1 MSKGKGKTSVKI
13 DPESDAGDRHV
24 RFERLLV
31 RCTDLGR
38 RRHRPKK
45 EQQADATD
53 GRPSVGEDLLLQRLR
68 GQIK

>member
-1 MSKGKGKTSVKI
+1 MNEGKGNTSVKVN
-13 DPESDAGDRHV
+13 PESAAGDRHV
-24 RFERLLV
+24 LV
-31 RCTDLGR
+31 RCTDPGR

-53 GRPSVGEDLLLQRLR
+53 GRPSVGEDLLLQRLK